1 MRQGSLPPSFE
12 SQFRGDEENLDTIM
26 SSDAE
31 NQGIYELP
39 PRLAARLN
47 RPARKSA
54 ASSRRSSMSSLH
66 SVRNGRTC
74 SSRIHNTH
82 IAQELR
88 RTSIIESRK
97 ARLADKAA
105 HAEKVRLRA
114 HEAKSAPRNSRGED
128 RALAAQQ
135 AREQYLAQVASNCA
149 EEVKRAKKIAEETR
163 EKRAIE
169 YAKLRGEMNER
180 LVMAEKRRLQY
191 QQNQRRHRTPS
202 QATAEHRKPM
212 LGAKEPMTQKFAARY
227 IQTTWRGNR
236 RRKILADF
244 LDLELDIVNVQTKS
258 FDDISKMLSQDDLI
272 TKTGRLMKLCGL
284 QDVIGGPGGEI
295 LAIKTFLSAYL
306 LLGHPQHVLSHEGDR
321 EEELMDRAKV
331 LLMQFQRVISKQP
344 TEANFAL
351 TSPMI
356 ISLSEAY
363 SDFQLAFEAWKN
375 HDSTNFIETML
386 AQFAELDAIWQSVKN
401 DNTGNVAADYKDGI
415 RYNQT
420 ILLARLKRLIGPEK
434 ALRLVNDAVQ
444 ARRRSKGI
452 KRPVGDVRPRS
463 ATTQQPGIVKLEET
477 PPPESKEAAKT
488 LISSHEL
495 KNLISPLPENRVVV
509 HELLVNKE
517 YRIDVDT
524 TSEVRQKLRR
534 TVFDAMRRD
543 LDTGDGNKWIS
554 SMAEILREKLLRV
567 IPAGKPLH
575 AQVSEAI
582 DLSIIKNQLSIGSFS
597 YEKFFLFMN
606 NLLPKLVSPARD
618 PLVKALV
625 ADTSNDYVERLAKL
639 MNIIDLL
646 SLDYSNYLLMY
657 SAPELVKHAASYEQS
672 CFTKQIGNK
681 PLTKTKQWW
690 IKAREKAIAE
700 ASNRSNSTSPSPPSS
715 QKIYITGLIDIF
727 ISIQPFQPE
736 TIPETLEL
744 DNSRIQKTRNEIL
757 KIVAIASII
766 LTAKNL
772 LKRDV
777 RVRWK
782 TQVQRMWDL
791 PESTAFT
798 DSNPYL
804 SILESSQAL
813 PPTTKTSLAGTLD
826 RVLHDAR
833 SVPNFSHPVM
843 KVLLQKIKT
852 HVLARLSAAGSEERL
867 RLATSASEVL
877 SSGGLAEFVD
887 RIGSVVEEMGKV
899 KQVDWD
905 AHGKWLDEVAGE
917 VAREHQN

>member
-1 MRQGSLPPSFE
+1 
-12 SQFRGDEENLDTIM
+12 
-26 SSDAE
+26 
-31 NQGIYELP
+31 
-39 PRLAARLN
+39 
-47 RPARKSA
+47 
-54 ASSRRSSMSSLH
+54 MSSLH
-66 SVRNGRTC
+66 SVRTGRT
-74 SSRIHNTH
+74 STSRIHNTH

-88 RTSIIESRK
+88 RTSIIESRR

-114 HEAKSAPRNSRGED
+114 QQAKSAPRNSRGED

-135 AREQYLAQVASNCA
+135 AREQYLAQVASSCA

-163 EKRAIE
+163 EKKAIE
-169 YAKLRGEMNER
+169 YAKLREEMNER
-180 LVMAEKRRLQY
+180 LAMAEKRRLQY

-202 QATAEHRKPM
+202 QATVEQRKSM
-212 LGAKEPMTQKFAARY
+212 LGVKEPMTQKSAAGC
-227 IQTTWRGNR
+227 IQTAWKGYR

-258 FDDISKMLSQDDLI
+258 FDDISKMLSQEDLI
-272 TKTGRLMKLCGL
+272 AKTGRLMKLFGL
-284 QDVIGGPGGEI
+284 QDVIGGPGGEV
-295 LAIKTFLSAYL
+295 LAVKTFLSAYL

-344 TEANFAL
+344 TESNFAL
-351 TSPMI
+351 TSPTM

-420 ILLARLKRLIGPEK
+420 ILLARLKRLIGPDK

-463 ATTQQPGIVKLEET
+463 TTNQQPVNVKLEET
-477 PPPESKEAAKT
+477 PPPESKEAIKAR
-488 LISSHEL
+488 ISSHEL
-495 KNLISPLPENRVVV
+495 KNVISPLPENRVVV

-524 TSEVRQKLRR
+524 TSEARQKLRR

-543 LDTGDGNKWIS
+543 LDNGDGDKWIL

-567 IPAGKPLH
+567 IPTGKPLH
-575 AQVSEAI
+575 TQVTEMI
-582 DLSIIKNQLSIGSFS
+582 DLTIIKNQLSTESFS
-597 YEKFFLFMN
+597 YEKFFSFIN
-606 NLLPKLVSPARD
+606 TLLPKLVSPARD
-618 PLVKALV
+618 PLVKALA
-625 ADTSNDYVERLAKL
+625 ADTSNDYVERLEQL
-639 MNIIDLL
+639 MNIVDLL

-657 SAPELVKHAASYEQS
+657 SAPELIKYAASYEQS
-672 CFTKQIGNK
+672 CFEKQIENK
-681 PLTKTKQWW
+681 PLAKTKQWW
-690 IKAREKAIAE
+690 RLAREKALLE
-700 ASNRSNSTSPSPPSS
+700 ASDRSHLTPSSTSSSPPS
-715 QKIYITGLIDIF
+715 QKIYTTGLVDLF
-727 ISIQPFQPE
+727 ISVQPFDPE
-736 TIPETLEL
+736 STPETLQL
-744 DNSRIQKTRNEIL
+744 DNPRIQKTRNDIL
-757 KIVAIASII
+757 KIITISTII

-791 PESTAFT
+791 PASTAFT
-798 DSNPYL
+798 DPQPYI
-804 SILESSQAL
+804 SILESSLAL
-813 PPTTKTSLAGTLD
+813 PPTTKISLQGTID
-826 RVLHDAR
+826 RVLLDAR
-833 SVPNFSHPVM
+833 SIPNITHPVL
-843 KVLLQKIKT
+843 KVLLQKIKS

-867 RLATSASEVL
+867 RLATTASEVL
-877 SSGGLAEFVD
+877 SSGGLAEFVE
-887 RIGSVVEEMGKV
+887 RIGGVVEEMGKV

-905 AHGKWLDEVAGE
+905 AHGRWLDEVAGE
-917 VAREHQN
+917 VERERN